1 MKHSIT
7 SPNNPNHTSNL
18 TPLNRLQPRQ
28 HDLPNLIGQLLDAQI
43 RIDDLYV
50 LLLLPEL
57 AVLAAEPRT
66 PAHTPISQQPA
77 PDAPA
82 IPPDALP
89 TKATTTTTTA
99 NAASIDISGICSGI
113 RTSPTSSATTTS
125 ISSPTTTTTTSSDG
139 IPQIA
144 HTEPPEELADAALH
158 LALLVDLAAPAAA
171 APSHLLF
178 EIEEEHDVWA
188 GEADLGRLGPRQ
200 GQGRVLLRGAV
211 HDPAVVEAVAYHGAA
226 CG

>member
-7 SPNNPNHTSNL
+7 SPNNPNHTSNF

-28 HDLPNLIGQLLDAQI
+28 HDLPNLIGQLLDAEI
-43 RIDDLYV
+43 CIDDLYV

-77 PDAPA
+77 PDTSA
-82 IPPDALP
+82 ISPDTLP
-89 TKATTTTTTA
+89 TKATTTTTA
-99 NAASIDISGICSGI
+99 NAASIDIGGVRSGVRNTPTGSVSG
-113 RTSPTSSATTTS
+113 AT
-125 ISSPTTTTTTSSDG
+125 TTTTTTSSDG

-171 APSHLLF
+171 APSHLLL
-178 EIEEEHDVWA
+178 EVEEEHDVWA

-226 CG
+226 CD